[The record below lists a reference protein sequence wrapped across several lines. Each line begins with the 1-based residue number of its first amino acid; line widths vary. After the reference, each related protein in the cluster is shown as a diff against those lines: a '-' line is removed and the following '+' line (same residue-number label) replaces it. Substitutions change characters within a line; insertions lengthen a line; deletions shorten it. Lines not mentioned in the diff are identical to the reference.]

1 VNDNRLQYN
10 AAVKYVEKNAYN
22 LRVETSRVLKFVV
35 GGALLAIFYTVLR
48 FLVVLP

>member
-22 LRVETSRVLKFVV
+22 MRMETSRALKFVI
-35 GGALLAIFYTVLR
+35 GGVLLAVFYTVLR
-48 FLVVLP
+48 FFII